1 MYTLYNRE
9 LNRFLK
15 HPKDGIWASDNLE
28 EAQMLLQAAQDY
40 VKAIGVP
47 EIASKLTIMEIG
59 MDQIDGE
66 KLPQLLI

>member
-15 HPKDGIWASDNLE
+15 HPKDGIWASENLE
-28 EAQMLLQAAQDY
+28 EAQELLKAAQDY

-47 EIASKLTIMEIG
+47 EISDKLGIMEIN
-59 MDQIDGE
+59 MNQMAETI
-66 KLPQLLI
+66 